1 MIDQLTN
8 AYLEAIVKAL
18 QGSFVPVKAFNEL
31 VNRVDG
37 LAMIIDVVILAVIVT
52 NVVLFMKLKK
62 LNKRLTALDHKE

>member
-37 LAMIIDVVILAVIVT
+37 LSMIIDVVILAVIVT

-62 LNKRLTALDHKE
+62 INKRLTALDHKE